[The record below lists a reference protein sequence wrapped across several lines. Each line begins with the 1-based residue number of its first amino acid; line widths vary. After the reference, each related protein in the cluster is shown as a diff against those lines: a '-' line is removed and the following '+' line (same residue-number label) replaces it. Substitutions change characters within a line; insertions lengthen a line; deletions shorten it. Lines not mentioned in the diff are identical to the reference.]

1 MNLTIKNIP
10 ENVYRE
16 FKQAAAAQGR
26 SLNAQ
31 LIQALSGEAAEME
44 RRRQMKSSR
53 KELERFVAS
62 LPKMKTESW
71 RLLRRERERR
81 DERGRS

>member
-31 LIQALSGEAAEME
+31 LIQALAMEAAELE
-44 RRRQMKSSR
+44 RRRQARASR

-62 LPKMKTESW
+62 LPKMKIESW
-71 RLLRRERERR
+71 RLIRQDRDRR
-81 DERGRS
+81 

>member
-16 FKQAAAAQGR
+16 FKQAAATQGR

-31 LIQALSGEAAEME
+31 LIQALAMEAAELE

>member
-31 LIQALSGEAAEME
+31 LIQALAMEAAELE
-44 RRRQMKSSR
+44 RRRQMKSTR

>member
-31 LIQALSGEAAEME
+31 LIQALAMEAAELE

-53 KELERFVAS
+53 KELERFVTS

-71 RLLRRERERR
+71 RLLGRERERR

>member
-62 LPKMKTESW
+62 LPKMKIESW